1 MLAGGR
7 PALMSNPYS
16 DDLRLRAVL
25 AVESGLSRRQAAE
38 DFSVGASSVI
48 RWSELHRLTG
58 SVSAKAMGGS
68 RGSRIAGADREWL
81 LTRIAAQPDLTLE
94 EMRREL
100 AEQRGLAVGYGTV
113 WRVLGP
119 EKQNAQKKT
128 SVRPPTHPGCSCN
141 SQLHPR

>member
-1 MLAGGR
+1 MLAGQR

-68 RGSRIAGADREWL
+68 RGSRLAAADREWL
-81 LTRIAAQPDLTLE
+81 LTRVAAQPALTLAD
-94 EMRREL
+94 RSPDL
-100 AEQRGLAVGYGTV
+100 
-113 WRVLGP
+113 
-119 EKQNAQKKT
+119 
-128 SVRPPTHPGCSCN
+128 
-141 SQLHPR
+141 